1 MSSDPEVYKR
11 QAEAAYQ
18 LSSELLKSARA
29 AQIEYGRWLVNT
41 LWLMPPGTLVGLPFK
56 AHAGEHPILLWSTVL
71 VCGWYRFRFRRS
83 IRGLVEFHLRDRA
96 IPSPGPTLECFLI
109 LSIWPQQTRAK
120 L

>member
-1 MSSDPEVYKR
+1 MNKSFAWGRCVAEQVDELRSRGLQR

-18 LSSELLKSARA
+18 LGSELLKSARA

-41 LWLMPPGTLVGLPFK
+41 LWLMPPGTLVGFPSRRTLVSI
-56 AHAGEHPILLWSTVL
+56 PILLWSTVL

-96 IPSPGPTLECFLI
+96 IPSPD
-109 LSIWPQQTRAK
+109 RH
-120 L
+120 

>member
-18 LSSELLKSARA
+18 LGSELLKSARA

-41 LWLMPPGTLVGLPFK
+41 LWLMPPGTLVGFPSRRTLVSI
-56 AHAGEHPILLWSTVL
+56 PILLWSTVL

-83 IRGLVEFHLRDRA
+83 IRGLVELHLRDRA
-96 IPSPGPTLECFLI
+96 IPSPDRLRM
-109 LSIWPQQTRAK
+109 LSDPQYWPQQTRAK